1 MECGQQVSYWREEP
15 LEVDAVLEGS
25 WGKWLIEVKTG
36 TIGRADLRGLAEFVA
51 RNREYHPLLLCDQPV
66 AVAVERLGIEAMRW
80 QDFLLDG
87 PRPV

>member
-1 MECGQQVSYWREEP
+1 MRFSKGVGQVGDR
-15 LEVDAVLEGS
+15 
-25 WGKWLIEVKTG
+25 VKTG
-36 TIGRADLRGLAEFVA
+36 TIGRADLRSLAEFVV
-51 RNREYHPLLLCDQPV
+51 RNRAYHPLVLCDHPE